1 MVLLHQLWSLWL
13 LVLLTESN
21 CWPARRTSSWRT
33 SQCAGRTGSH
43 QHCLDSKWL
52 ESICTK
58 TTSVYLFKLLY
69 LYLMH
74 WISKILISFF
84 PLPSSSSAVISC
96 RVNRQKCPTAFP
108 QSLVLWLPAVVHG
121 VLLILWFVS
130 NRKSLREAA
139 ERLADKYEDAKYRQE
154 AIMNR

>member
-1 MVLLHQLWSLWL
+1 
-13 LVLLTESN
+13 
-21 CWPARRTSSWRT
+21 
-33 SQCAGRTGSH
+33 
-43 QHCLDSKWL
+43 
-52 ESICTK
+52 
-58 TTSVYLFKLLY
+58 
-69 LYLMH
+69 MH

-84 PLPSSSSAVISC
+84 PPPSSSSAVISC